1 MLKKILPAVALL
13 IICLTANAQQ
23 TLTWTQ
29 LTDVKFSKEYSA
41 EAGIEILEA
50 SFGASLQALEGNE
63 VIIKGYMIPLDPLG
77 TQYVLSRNPM
87 VSCFFCGGAGPES
100 VAELRLHPKSIRRYA
115 TDEVITFKGTL
126 ELHEKNL
133 DSFNYVITN
142 AQRI

>member
-1 MLKKILPAVALL
+1 MLKKILAAFGFIL
-13 IICLTANAQQ
+13 ICFTANAQKS
-23 TLTWTQ
+23 LTWTQ
-29 LTDVKFSKEYSA
+29 LTDVKFSKVYSA
-41 EAGIEILEA
+41 EAGMEILEA
-50 SFGASLQALEGNE
+50 SFGSSIIALEGSE

-87 VSCFFCGGAGPES
+87 ASCFFCGGAGPES

-126 ELHEKNL
+126 ELNEKNL
-133 DSFNYVITN
+133 NSLNYVITN

>member
-1 MLKKILPAVALL
+1 MLKKILASAGLL
-13 IICLTANAQQ
+13 VICLTIKAQQ
-23 TLTWTQ
+23 TLSWTQ
-29 LTDVKFSKEYSA
+29 LTDVKFSKVYSP
-41 EAGIEILEA
+41 EAGIEILNS
-50 SFGASLQALEGNE
+50 SFGPSIQSLEGSE

-126 ELHEKNL
+126 ELNEKNL
-133 DSFNYVITN
+133 DAFNYVITN

>member
-1 MLKKILPAVALL
+1 MLKKILAGLGLL
-13 IICLTANAQQ
+13 FMFYSADAQS
-23 TLTWTQ
+23 TLTWSQ
-29 LTDVKFSKEYSA
+29 LTDVKFSKVFSP

-50 SFGASLQALEGNE
+50 SFGPSVQALEGSE

-126 ELHEKNL
+126 ELNEKNL
-133 DSFNYVITN
+133 EAFNYVILN